1 VRFSTAK
8 PLPSLPAP
16 TLFGWALAV
25 AAVLAIL
32 ILPRPFDLLAIPAVA
47 AGLFYLLV
55 PAAAAVFLVASV
67 PVQATGAVSAGGV
80 EWTATKVALGA
91 AVGALAVHLVTRRE
105 TIRWSSILVPYCA
118 YLLVMV
124 ASLHDAQFLRPGIAE
139 IYRWSTP
146 LFAFVLV
153 LYVVRSRRAALAI
166 PIAIGAGVLWQA
178 TSGVIQSLL
187 ELGPASFAAGGG
199 LSRAY
204 GSFGKP
210 NTYAAYLELSA
221 PLLLALAGWGFGQI
235 VEQLRAYRKTRLH
248 GMVASRAER
257 AGVIW
262 WTGFTLWMAV
272 CALAGLVGIVLSF
285 SRGAWL
291 GTAAGLLAMLLVSA
305 RGLPIARVAVAG
317 VVAVVLLTGGMRYAP
332 EAVQERYE
340 QLVSQVRL
348 FDARQVIVTPEN
360 FAAVE
365 RMAHWQTGIAMFQA
379 EPLLGVGVG
388 NFNGR
393 FRDFQVHPGFP
404 TSAGHAHNY
413 YIQAAAETGTL
424 GLAVYLWLIGTAL
437 AIALRAARTT
447 RDALS
452 RAVGLGAVGVTVA
465 LMVHNVVENLHVL
478 SLGIQLAAIWALAV
492 LALYNPPWSG
502 VAQAEEGTNSA

>member
-1 VRFSTAK
+1 MRFSTAK

-16 TLFGWALAV
+16 TLFGWVLAV
-25 AAVLAIL
+25 TAVLAIL
-32 ILPRPFDLLAIPAVA
+32 VLPRPFDLLAIPAVA

-67 PVQATGAVSAGGV
+67 PVQATGAISAGGV

-91 AVGALAVHLVTRRE
+91 AIGALAIHLVTRRE
-105 TIRWSSILVPYCA
+105 TIRLSSILVPYGA
-118 YLLVMV
+118 YLLLMV
-124 ASLHDAQFLRPGIAE
+124 ASMHDAEQLRPAIAE

-146 LFAFVLV
+146 LFTFLLV
-153 LYVVRSRRAALAI
+153 LYVVRSRRAVLAI

-187 ELGPASFAAGGG
+187 ALGPASFAAGGG

-221 PLLLALAGWGFGQI
+221 PLLLALACWGIGQ
-235 VEQLRAYRKTRLH
+235 VVQQLSEYRRSRLH
-248 GMVASRAER
+248 GMLASRAER
-257 AGVIW
+257 AALLGW
-262 WTGFTLWMAV
+262 SGFTLWMAI
-272 CALAGLVGIVLSF
+272 CAVAGLVGIILSF

-305 RGLPIARVAVAG
+305 RGLPIARVVVVSAA
-317 VVAVVLLTGGMRYAP
+317 VVALLAGGMRYAP
-332 EAVQERYE
+332 EAVQARYE

-348 FDARQVIVTPEN
+348 FDAREVIVTPEN
-360 FAAVE
+360 FASVE
-365 RMAHWQTGIAMFQA
+365 RMAHWQTGIAMFQS

-388 NFNGR
+388 NFNAR
-393 FRDFQVHPGFP
+393 FGEFQVHPGFP

-413 YIQAAAETGTL
+413 YIHTAAETGTL
-424 GLAVYLWLIGTAL
+424 GLAAYLWLVGTAL
-437 AIALRAARTT
+437 AVALRAARTS

-452 RAVGLGAVGVTVA
+452 RAIGLGAFGVTVA

-502 VAQAEEGTNSA
+502 VAREQEGTNSA

>member
-1 VRFSTAK
+1 MRFSTAK
-8 PLPSLPAP
+8 PLPGLPAP
-16 TLFGWALAV
+16 TLIGWVLAV
-25 AAVLAIL
+25 TAVLAIL
-32 ILPRPFDLLAIPAVA
+32 VLPRPFDLLAIPAVA

-67 PVQATGAVSAGGV
+67 PVQATGAISAGGV

-91 AVGALAVHLVTRRE
+91 AMGALAIHLVTRRE
-105 TIRWSSILVPYCA
+105 TIRWSSILVPYGA

-124 ASLHDAQFLRPGIAE
+124 ASMHDAQYLRPAIAE

-146 LFAFVLV
+146 LFTFLLV
-153 LYVVRSRRAALAI
+153 LHVVRSRRAALAI

-178 TSGVIQSLL
+178 TSGAIQSLL
-187 ELGPASFAAGGG
+187 ELGPESFAAGSG

-210 NTYAAYLELSA
+210 NTYAAYLELSV
-221 PLLLALAGWGFGQI
+221 PVLLALAGWGIGQ
-235 VEQLRAYRKTRLH
+235 VVQQFHTYRQSRLH
-248 GMVASRAER
+248 GMLASRAER
-257 AGVIW
+257 ASLIRW
-262 WTGFTLWMAV
+262 SGFSLWMV
-272 CALAGLVGIVLSF
+272 GCALAGLVGIVLSF

-305 RGLPIARVAVAG
+305 RGLPIARVAIAG
-317 VVAVVLLTGGMRYAP
+317 AVAVALFAGGMRYAP
-332 EAVQERYE
+332 EAVQARYE

-348 FDARQVIVTPEN
+348 FDSRQVIVTAEN
-360 FAAVE
+360 FASVE

-388 NFNGR
+388 NYNAR
-393 FRDFQVHPGFP
+393 FREFQIHPGFP
-404 TSAGHAHNY
+404 NSAGHAHNY
-413 YIQAAAETGTL
+413 YIHTAAETGTL
-424 GLAVYLWLIGTAL
+424 GLAAYLWLIGTAL
-437 AIALRAARTT
+437 AVALRAARTT
-447 RDALS
+447 QDALS

-492 LALYNPPWSG
+492 LALYNPPWRG
-502 VAQAEEGTNSA
+502 VTRAREGTNSA